1 MNQLPKI
8 LTLLIGL
15 SLAGLSLLAQT
26 ETEATRKLKTRNE
39 EFRPDIIRITENVY
53 TAVGYSVS
61 NVSMIIGETGLIIVD
76 AGQKPEDAKKIL
88 AEFRKITDKPVKVI
102 IYTHGHP
109 DHTGGTSVFAG
120 DDKPEIW
127 GRSGHFMGQDGFDLE
142 GRTLKKAGITISRKR
157 GIRQAGVTLPGEW
170 RINNGIALTPDFKP
184 GGNANPMENEAL
196 IEPTHTFEKDRV
208 SLDISGV
215 ELDLVAAPGE
225 TYDQLYVWLPQA
237 RVLFS
242 GDNFYKSFPNL
253 YTIRGAPYRDIQDW
267 YRSIDQMRQEG
278 PKYLVPG
285 HTRPILGEQEAGQA
299 LTDYRDAIRFVFDKT
314 IEGMNLGMT
323 PDELVAHV
331 KLPESLAEKDYLTE
345 YYGAVAWSVRSIF
358 EGYLGW
364 FDGNP
369 INLNPLAPKEE
380 AHRMAALAGGEAKLL
395 TTARQALDTK
405 DYQWAATLCDHLLAL
420 DPNAAEL
427 KLLKANALIGIAENM
442 LTATGRNYTLSYAL
456 ELKREAEKSG
466 KR

>member
-1 MNQLPKI
+1 MNQTLKTFAL
-8 LTLLIGL
+8 LTGLL
-15 SLAGLSLLAQT
+15 LAGLSLLAQP
-26 ETEATRKLKTRNE
+26 ETEATRRLKGRNE
-39 EFRPDIIRITENVY
+39 EFRPDIIKITGNVY

-61 NVSMIIGETGLIIVD
+61 NVSMIIGKTGLVIVD

-88 AEFRKITDKPVKVI
+88 AEFRKITDKPVKAI

-120 DDKPEIW
+120 DGKPEIW

-142 GRTLKKAGITISRKR
+142 GRTLKEAGITISRKR
-157 GIRQAGVTLPGEW
+157 GVRQAGITLPDAW
-170 RINNGIALTPDFKP
+170 RINNGVALTPSFKP
-184 GGNANPMENEAL
+184 GGNASPMENEGL
-196 IEPTHTFEKDRV
+196 IEPTRTFEKKRV
-208 SLDISGV
+208 SLDIAGV
-215 ELDLVAAPGE
+215 QLNLVAAPGE
-225 TYDQLYVWLPQA
+225 TYDQLYVWLPES

-253 YTIRGAPYRDIQDW
+253 YTIRGAPYRDVQDW
-267 YRSIDQMRQEG
+267 YRSIDQMLLEK
-278 PKYLVPG
+278 PEHVVPG
-285 HTRPILGEQEAGQA
+285 HTRPIIGEKETRQA
-299 LTDYRDAIRFVFDKT
+299 LTDYRDAIRFVFNKT

-323 PDELVAHV
+323 PDELVAYV
-331 KLPESLAEKDYLTE
+331 QLPDSLADKDYLTE

-380 AHRMAALAGGEAKLL
+380 AQRMVALVGGEGKLL
-395 TTARQALDTK
+395 ATAQRALGEK
-405 DYQWAATLCDHLLAL
+405 DYQWAATLSDHLLAL
-420 DPNAAEL
+420 DPSAAEP

-456 ELKREAEKSG
+456 ELKKEAETSSK
-466 KR
+466 K